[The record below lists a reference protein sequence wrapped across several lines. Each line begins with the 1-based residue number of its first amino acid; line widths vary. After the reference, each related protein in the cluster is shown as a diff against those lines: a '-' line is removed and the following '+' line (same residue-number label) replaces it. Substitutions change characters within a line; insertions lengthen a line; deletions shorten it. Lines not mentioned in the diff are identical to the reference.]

1 MLHRYSQAQS
11 QMSVGL
17 CYLVQNTCI
26 SGKIYRRTPTPCCL
40 STMSFEILVVELVQ
54 LRDHVAV
61 AEISVLIYSHNE
73 QSGKCVD
80 HQITHF
86 KPCTMKLPLNL
97 VIVFMASFQL
107 EVTGYLV
114 KVIRRLATKPVG
126 VGALDFHQGFVI

>member
-1 MLHRYSQAQS
+1 ML
-11 QMSVGL
+11 
-17 CYLVQNTCI
+17 LVH
-26 SGKIYRRTPTPCCL
+26 SER
-40 STMSFEILVVELVQ
+40 FEVLVAELVQ

-61 AEISVLIYSHNE
+61 AEISVLIYSHDE

-97 VIVFMASFQL
+97 VIVFMASFHL

-114 KVIRRLATKPVG
+114 EVIRRLATKPVG
-126 VGALDFHQGFVI
+126 IGALDFHQGFVI